1 MTYLRIEIRE
11 CRVSDCIGS
20 QGTFGRASLMKEKH
34 TSEFHSNLNFVE

>member
-1 MTYLRIEIRE
+1 MTYLRIEIWE
-11 CRVSDCIGS
+11 YQVPDCIGS